1 MNVIRMG
8 RRRGTTID
16 AGKQR
21 PANGKTIQTQGFM
34 DKRLRN
40 SKGKIFPYIS
50 VVLAFFGGL
59 AHAGEVAVTARIM
72 NELSNGFYVDKGTDQ
87 GLRQGMS
94 GSLRFDDGQ
103 IIEFE
108 VIEATR
114 KLAILRFSGESD
126 NQQKL
131 VGRTVELTFE
141 QDTKAR
147 QKQDEKS
154 PASSPAAV
162 KDERFVPLLAPAQ
175 WTLGIPET
183 RNVFHGQMRVRQS
196 LQSDS
201 ENQRDYSVTHFS
213 SSGSLDKIEG
223 SDWSFEW
230 SGDIAYRD
238 GDAYRYNPDYQQPR
252 LDLYYGSFQ
261 HPLGDDGFLRL
272 GRFVPRAL
280 PGIGYVDGIQG
291 QIKRGEHLSLGAVA
305 GFKPDR
311 YNLDPSV
318 DEPLMVGYATY
329 EAGKLPGPYYSG
341 TLGILGSLYEGR
353 ADRLA
358 LLFDQRAGLGPLF
371 TLYSTAEVDFDV
383 GSAEFQTGTNLTR
396 LDLYA
401 VSRLSSDLTFR
412 AGVDHW
418 QRPDNR
424 AERDLLHY
432 DDERYFDDGYWRY
445 WVGSDQGLPWNLRLS
460 EEVAFINSDIYDYD
474 PRWQVGLTR
483 TGLFD
488 WQDASVTATVY
499 NVAVKGIDGYG
510 GRLSAFLP
518 LLRHRLLIQP
528 AAGFRTVDVEPQSRD
543 FELTYLSTRLTGRL
557 SHNWSLFGGWTYS
570 YGDRVDST
578 LLDFGLRYRW

>member
-1 MNVIRMG
+1 VSRKLHDFL
-8 RRRGTTID
+8 TE
-16 AGKQR
+16 
-21 PANGKTIQTQGFM
+21 GFM

-40 SKGKIFPYIS
+40 IKGKIFLYIS
-50 VVLAFFGGL
+50 VVLVFFGEL
-59 AHAGEVAVTARIM
+59 THAKEVTVTARIT

-87 GLRQGMS
+87 ELRQGMS
-94 GSLRFDDGQ
+94 GSLRFDDGR

-114 KLAILRFSGESD
+114 KLAMLRLSGESD
-126 NQQKL
+126 KQEKL

-141 QDTKAR
+141 QDTKG
-147 QKQDEKS
+147 QQNQDEKS
-154 PASSPAAV
+154 SVSSPATV
-162 KDERFVPLLAPAQ
+162 KDEKFVPLLAPAQ
-175 WTLGIPET
+175 WTLGIPDT
-183 RNVFHGQMRVRQS
+183 RNIFHGQMRARQS
-196 LQSDS
+196 LQIDS
-201 ENQRDYSVTHFS
+201 ENQRDYSVAHFS

-223 SDWSFEW
+223 SDWSFVW

-261 HPLGDDGFLRL
+261 HPFGDNGFLRL
-272 GRFVPRAL
+272 GRFVPREL
-280 PGIGYVDGIQG
+280 PGIGYVDGVQG
-291 QIKRGEHLSLGAVA
+291 QIKSGEHLSLGTVA

-341 TLGILGSLYEGR
+341 TVGILGSLYEGR

-358 LLFDQRAGLGPLF
+358 LFFDQRAGLGPLF

-412 AGVDHW
+412 AGLDHW

-424 AERDLLHY
+424 AERDLLRY
-432 DDERYFDDGYWRY
+432 DDERYFGDGYWRY
-445 WVGSDQGLPWNLRLS
+445 WVGSDQGLFWNLRLS
-460 EEVAFINSDIYDYD
+460 EEIAFINSDIYDYD
-474 PRWQVGLTR
+474 ARWQVGLTR

-499 NVAVKGIDGYG
+499 NVAVNGIDGYG

-518 LLRHRLLIQP
+518 LLRHKLIIQP
-528 AAGFRTVDVEPQSRD
+528 AAGFRDVEVEPQSRD
-543 FELTYLSTRLTGRL
+543 FKLTYLSTHLTGRL

-578 LLDFGLRYRW
+578 LFDFGLRYRW

>member
-8 RRRGTTID
+8 RRKEVID
-16 AGKQR
+16 AGKER
-21 PANGKTIQTQGFM
+21 PVNHKTIQTEGFM
-34 DKRLRN
+34 NKRLRN
-40 SKGKIFPYIS
+40 SKRKIFLYIS
-50 VVLAFFGGL
+50 VVLVSLGRL
-59 AHAGEVAVTARIM
+59 AHAGQVTVTARIT

-87 GLRQGMS
+87 GLRQGTS

-103 IIEFE
+103 IFEFE
-108 VIEATR
+108 AIEATS
-114 KLAILRFSGESD
+114 KLAILRLAREPEK
-126 NQQKL
+126 QEKL
-131 VGRTVELTFE
+131 VGRTVELSFE
-141 QDTKAR
+141 QDTKGQ

-154 PASSPAAV
+154 PAAPPATAN
-162 KDERFVPLLAPAQ
+162 DERFVPLLAPAQ
-175 WTLGIPET
+175 WTLGIPDT
-183 RNVFHGQMRVRQS
+183 RNIFHGQMSTRHT
-196 LQSDS
+196 LQTDS
-201 ENQRDYSVTHFS
+201 ENQRDYSVTHLS
-213 SSGSLDKIEG
+213 SSGSLDRIEG
-223 SDWSFEW
+223 SDWSFVW

-252 LDLYYGSFQ
+252 LDLYFGSFQ
-261 HPLGDDGFLRL
+261 HPLGEDGFLRL
-272 GRFVPRAL
+272 GRFLPREL

-291 QIKRGEHLSLGAVA
+291 QIKNGEHLSLGAVA

-341 TLGILGSLYEGR
+341 TLGILGSLFEGR

-371 TLYSTAEVDFDV
+371 TLYSTAEVDFDI

-424 AERDLLHY
+424 AERDLLRY

-445 WVGSDQGLPWNLRLS
+445 WVGSDQGLPWNLQLS
-460 EEVAFINSDIYDYD
+460 EEVAFINSDTYDYD
-474 PRWQVGLTR
+474 PQWQVGLTH

-488 WQDASVTATVY
+488 WRDASITAAVY
-499 NVAVKGIDGYG
+499 NVAVQGIDGYG

-518 LLRHRLLIQP
+518 LFRHKLLIQP
-528 AAGFRTVDVEPQSRD
+528 AAGFRTVDVDPQSRN

-557 SHNWSLFGGWTYS
+557 SRKWSLLGGFTYS

-578 LLDFGLRYRW
+578 IIDFGFRYKW